1 MKELEEWVIGSDK
14 KPTIYL
20 YDNTGD
26 ALLINQLSAYGIRLF
41 QLKRRYNRLLWGKH
55 KWVFRQ
61 PEIVNIG
68 DSSFDVVLDAS
79 INTVAGVVRGRIYTI
94 WTDEDFT
101 DSDFDDIGEEIIMYN
116 SVNP

>member
-41 QLKRRYNRLLWGKH
+41 NSQDAIIGSYGVNISG
-55 KWVFRQ
+55 FSST
-61 PEIVNIG
+61 EIVNIG